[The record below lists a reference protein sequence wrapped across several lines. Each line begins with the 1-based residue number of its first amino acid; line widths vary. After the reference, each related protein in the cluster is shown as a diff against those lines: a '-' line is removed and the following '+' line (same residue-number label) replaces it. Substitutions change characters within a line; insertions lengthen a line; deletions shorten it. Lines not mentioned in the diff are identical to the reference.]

1 VLAQG
6 KSSVEAPTVLT
17 VEQVQ
22 EDDHAAVERVVRA
35 AFTDEP
41 EVAHLPRLIRES
53 QQYVA
58 ELDLVARI
66 DGRVVGHTMVSHAE
80 LVDDGGRR
88 HDVLTLS
95 PLSVAPEHQRQG
107 IGGALVREA
116 LARAERTDAPLVTL
130 EGSPAYYPRFGFRDS
145 RFHGITFDLPDWA
158 PPEAGMVYL
167 LPAYDPAVRGR
178 VAYPPA
184 FAAVSE

>member
-1 VLAQG
+1 MLV
-6 KSSVEAPTVLT
+6 

-22 EDDHAAVERVVRA
+22 DGDHAAVEEVVRA
-35 AFTDEP
+35 AFTHEP

-53 QQYVA
+53 EQYVA
-58 ELDLVARI
+58 QLDLVARL

-80 LVDDGGRR
+80 LVDDEGRR

-95 PLSVAPEHQRQG
+95 PLSVAPEHQGQG
-107 IGGALVREA
+107 IGSALVREA
-116 LARAERTDAPLVTL
+116 LARAERTDVPLVTL

-145 RFHGITFDLPDWA
+145 RGHGVTFDLPDWA

-167 LPAYDPAVRGR
+167 LPAYDPAADRR
-178 VAYPPA
+178 VVYPPA
-184 FAAVSE
+184 FAAVGG

>member
-1 VLAQG
+1 MLV
-6 KSSVEAPTVLT
+6 

-22 EDDHAAVERVVRA
+22 DGDHAAVEEVVRA

-41 EVAHLPRLIRES
+41 EVVYLPRLVRES
-53 QQYVA
+53 EQYVA
-58 ELDLVARI
+58 RLDLVARL

-80 LVDDGGRR
+80 LVDDNGRR

-95 PLSVAPEHQRQG
+95 PLAVAPEHQRQG
-107 IGGALVREA
+107 IGAALVREA

-145 RFHGITFDLPDWA
+145 RAHGVTFDLPDWA

-167 LPAYDPAVRGR
+167 LPAYDPAVRGQ
-178 VAYPPA
+178 VVYPPA
-184 FAAVSE
+184 FAAVGG